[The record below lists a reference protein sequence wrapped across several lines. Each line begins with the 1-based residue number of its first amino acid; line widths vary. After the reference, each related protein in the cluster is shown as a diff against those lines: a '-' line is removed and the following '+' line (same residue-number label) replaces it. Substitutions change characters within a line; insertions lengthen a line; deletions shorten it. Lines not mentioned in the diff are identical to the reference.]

1 MLGTSFAEAVLSDE
15 PEPEVPK
22 ACAAIVIDL
31 PGGGRV
37 SIAASTS
44 PALAAAALKA
54 LR

>member
-1 MLGTSFAEAVLSDE
+1 MLTDE
-15 PEPEVPK
+15 PEPDVAETG
-22 ACAAIVIDL
+22 AAIVIDL

-37 SIAASTS
+37 SIAASAP